1 MTNIEELKESRRL
14 LRSNGT
20 PAEGRLWNL
29 LKGKKIA
36 NLQFRRQYSIDRY
49 ILDFYCPALKLAIDL
64 DGDYHF
70 NGVVCERDYVRDKYL
85 LENFGIHTI
94 RFENKIVFEQPQSII
109 NAIMHAVSIPM
120 KLIQCEFYTSK
131 SHIFLS
137 FFLPTPPPVGH
148 PLLRRGGV

>member
-1 MTNIEELKESRRL
+1 MENEKRHITNIEELKDSRRL

-20 PAEGRLWNL
+20 PAEGRLWNM

-49 ILDFYCPALKLAIDL
+49 ILDFYCPALKLAIEL

-85 LENFGIHTI
+85 FENFGIRTI

-109 NAIMHAVSIPM
+109 NAILQSLEHSDEINTM
-120 KLIQCEFYTSK
+120 
-131 SHIFLS
+131 
-137 FFLPTPPPVGH
+137 
-148 PLLRRGGV
+148 